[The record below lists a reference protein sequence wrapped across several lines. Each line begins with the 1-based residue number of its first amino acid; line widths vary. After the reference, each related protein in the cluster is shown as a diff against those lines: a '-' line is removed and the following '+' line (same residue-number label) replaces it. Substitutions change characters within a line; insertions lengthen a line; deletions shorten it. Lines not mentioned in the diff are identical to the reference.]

1 MAPTTTSICYSL
13 AKVSSRFFFFS
24 SLFLCFRIFSTLYS
38 LYHQRLFSLLLDVY
52 IFSSLFFSFASSHSN
67 RSIGRFNDRC
77 LKFRLIP
84 WFEFGLDFI
93 SLHSMYSHLYCIR
106 GICVCIQ
113 GKWREKKYGLIY
125 CNQLKL
131 IVYEAFFFRLVNTSN
146 GMHGTRITYTIWY
159 FLYGESN
166 VRQCNP
172 WQQKIASHPPLRKK
186 ERNDGKPHRCFDPKR
201 LRSKHI
207 NSSSLVTHSPF
218 SKYTPFQIS
227 NSFFLVYTPLLKPRR
242 KLNMH
247 IFYSKFLSFL

>member
-1 MAPTTTSICYSL
+1 MVWVWAWFHFT
-13 AKVSSRFFFFS
+13 
-24 SLFLCFRIFSTLYS
+24 S
-38 LYHQRLFSLLLDVY
+38 LYVQPFVLHTWYLCVHSRQVERKKIRSY
-52 IFSSLFFSFASSHSN
+52 ILQSTQTN
-67 RSIGRFNDRC
+67 CIRSI
-77 LKFRLIP
+77 
-84 WFEFGLDFI
+84 
-93 SLHSMYSHLYCIR
+93 
-106 GICVCIQ
+106 
-113 GKWREKKYGLIY
+113 
-125 CNQLKL
+125 
-131 IVYEAFFFRLVNTSN
+131 FFRLVNTSN
-146 GMHGTRITYTIWY
+146 GMHGTRITFKIWY
-159 FLYGESN
+159 FLYSESN

-218 SKYTPFQIS
+218 YKYTSFQIS

>member
-1 MAPTTTSICYSL
+1 MVWVWAWFHFT
-13 AKVSSRFFFFS
+13 
-24 SLFLCFRIFSTLYS
+24 S
-38 LYHQRLFSLLLDVY
+38 LYVQPFVLHTWYLCVHSRQVERKKIRSY
-52 IFSSLFFSFASSHSN
+52 ILQSTQTN
-67 RSIGRFNDRC
+67 CIRSI
-77 LKFRLIP
+77 
-84 WFEFGLDFI
+84 
-93 SLHSMYSHLYCIR
+93 
-106 GICVCIQ
+106 
-113 GKWREKKYGLIY
+113 
-125 CNQLKL
+125 
-131 IVYEAFFFRLVNTSN
+131 FFRLVNTSN

-207 NSSSLVTHSPF
+207 NSSSSVTHSPF